1 MTVRPM
7 TRSDR
12 VATLK
17 SQEAVSEELGC
28 LEGVGKAGRGAMTRL
43 EQLGAAALAV
53 VIFIA
58 LVMRDC
64 SRGRRERR

>member
-1 MTVRPM
+1 
-7 TRSDR
+7 
-12 VATLK
+12 
-17 SQEAVSEELGC
+17 
-28 LEGVGKAGRGAMTRL
+28 MTRL

-64 SRGRRERR
+64 SRRAGDWIARSHVA